1 MSAACAF
8 WVFSCAA
15 HLLLW
20 RRFFGLWPLEKRRP
34 AGRPEGKAGQKFLH
48 GNFSRCSSQQLKF
61 KRKVERSGNQ
71 KLFFFSLRMNA
82 QQGPV
87 KLEMNLKVLTSILIF
102 FLLILFFQIFFPI
115 FFRLFSWF
123 FSDYFSRFFSDFFPE
138 FTSIFFLNF
147 VYTIFL
153 HSKHSFLNVKKIWN
167 KRSLVFDY

>member
-1 MSAACAF
+1 M
-8 WVFSCAA
+8 
-15 HLLLW
+15 
-20 RRFFGLWPLEKRRP
+20 EKRRP

-102 FLLILFFQIFFPI
+102 FLLIF
-115 FFRLFSWF
+115 
-123 FSDYFSRFFSDFFPE
+123 FSRFFSQFFSDSFPDFFQIIFPD
-138 FTSIFFLNF
+138 FFLIFFLNLLLYFFLILLF
-147 VYTIFL
+147 VFCIQNIF
-153 HSKHSFLNVKKIWN
+153 F
-167 KRSLVFDY
+167 